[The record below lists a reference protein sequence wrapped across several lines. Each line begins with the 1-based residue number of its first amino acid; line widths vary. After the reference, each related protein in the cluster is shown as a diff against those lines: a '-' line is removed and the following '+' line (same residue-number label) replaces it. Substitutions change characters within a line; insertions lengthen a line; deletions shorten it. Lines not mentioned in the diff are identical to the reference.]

1 VTGFGGRLR
10 SLRRGAGLTMEQL
23 AEASGVSVRA
33 ISDMERGHSRAPQP
47 RTLAALAVALGVAE
61 EEHDLFAGSAR
72 AERMRTVRSRGCE
85 PPRAVGDFV
94 GRAAEIEQIAAH
106 ADQVIVVHGQPG
118 VGKTALVVHV
128 AARLRERY
136 DRCLHLDLR
145 GVDPEALA
153 SGEAA
158 RQLLRA
164 LDVSPRRIADDPDER
179 CSQIRAELGERRCL
193 LILDNAADE
202 AQLRPLLPGPG
213 GSTVLITS
221 RRMLGGLEGV
231 LRIGLNPLAPDE
243 SAGLLRSIAGQAG
256 DPAVADQVDEVARLC
271 GHLPL
276 ALRIAGTRLATRTAW
291 TVGNLRDRLA
301 DADRRLAVL
310 STGDTGV
317 AAAFALSHAQL
328 SGEGRALF
336 RRLTHV
342 PGPDFA
348 APIVAVLTGSDPH
361 DAEDRL
367 DELVELGLLQSE
379 GADRYR
385 FHDLIRLFA
394 AERLRIEEPAG
405 AIAATRQRMI
415 RWLLE
420 TTIVAGR
427 WFEPGYGA
435 LPDDWSGIVPLDGLD
450 EAAAW
455 LQAETGNWL
464 GALRQVDDDQLIV
477 DVAEALHWFSDTM
490 IGWPGWYDVYR
501 LSRDAAARLPD
512 LRQRVVHLNYF
523 AWAAAACAHRY
534 DEGADA
540 ARTAYRLAADLG
552 DLSAQSWALQYEGH
566 ARRFAGHHEQ
576 ALAAYTRALPLAE
589 AGGDH
594 DSCLQLHLGV
604 GMTLRHL
611 GRYEEALRQLRHT
624 LHESET
630 RPVTP
635 RSALAA
641 RTVGSVNVV
650 RALVDLGRFQE
661 ALASGDAAMTLAIEF
676 GEPGTIGHAHLAV
689 GLAYAGAGSLGQ
701 AREDLGRAAK
711 LLRGDPLRRLAVE
724 RLATL

>member
-1 VTGFGGRLR
+1 
-10 SLRRGAGLTMEQL
+10 MEQL

-47 RTLAALAVALGVAE
+47 RTLAALASALGVTA
-61 EEHDLFAGSAR
+61 EEHDLLAGSAR
-72 AERMRTVRSRGCE
+72 AQRMRTVPPRLCE
-85 PPRAVGDFV
+85 PPREVDDFI
-94 GRAAEIEQIAAH
+94 GREAEIKQMATM
-106 ADQVIVVHGQPG
+106 ADKVIVVHGQPG
-118 VGKTALVVHV
+118 VGKTALVVH
-128 AARLRERY
+128 AAADMRDAYEQRLY
-136 DRCLHLDLR
+136 LDLR
-145 GVDPEALA
+145 GVDPEPLEP
-153 SGEAA
+153 GEAA

-164 LDVSPRRIADDPDER
+164 LDVSSRRIADDPGER

-193 LILDNAADE
+193 VILDNAADE

-231 LRIGLNPLAPDE
+231 LRIGLNPLAPGE
-243 SAGLLRSIAGQAG
+243 SAVLLRSIAGQAG

-276 ALRIAGTRLATRTAW
+276 ALRIAGTRLATRAAW
-291 TVGNLRDRLA
+291 TVGNLLDRLA

-342 PGPDFA
+342 PGVDFA
-348 APIVAVLTGSDPH
+348 APIVAVLTGSGPH

-394 AERLRIEEPAG
+394 TERLRVEEPAG
-405 AIAATRQRMI
+405 AVAATRQRMI

-435 LPDDWSGIVPLDGLD
+435 LPDGWSGIVPLASLD

-455 LQAETGNWL
+455 LQSETGNWL
-464 GALRQVDDDQLIV
+464 GALRRVGDDQLIV

-490 IGWPGWYDVYR
+490 VAWPGWYEVFR

-523 AWAAAACAHRY
+523 SWAATCCAHRY
-534 DEGADA
+534 DEGAEA
-540 ARTAYRLAADLG
+540 ARAAYRLAVDLADLSG
-552 DLSAQSWALQYEGH
+552 QSWALQYEGD
-566 ARRFAGHHEQ
+566 AWLLAGEHDRALVAYQRAEPLAEAAGDHDSYLQLNLGIGMALGELGRHEQ
-576 ALAAYTRALPLAE
+576 ALERLRRTPHEIAA
-589 AGGDH
+589 
-594 DSCLQLHLGV
+594 
-604 GMTLRHL
+604 
-611 GRYEEALRQLRHT
+611 
-624 LHESET
+624 
-630 RPVTP
+630 RPVAP
-635 RSALAA
+635 RSALSA
-641 RTVGSVNVV
+641 RMTSGIHAS
-650 RALVDLGRFQE
+650 RALAGLGRFQE
-661 ALASGDAAMTLAIEF
+661 ALEEGEAAMTLAIEF
-676 GEPGTIGHAHLAV
+676 GEPGKIGQVHLAV
-689 GLAYAGAGSLGQ
+689 GLAHAGLGAVEP
-701 AREDLGRAAK
+701 ARADLTIAVK
-711 LLRGDPLRRLAVE
+711 LMPHGQMRQVAVDRLAA
-724 RLATL
+724 L

>member
-1 VTGFGGRLR
+1 MTGFGGRLR

-47 RTLAALAVALGVAE
+47 RTLAALASALGVTD
-61 EEHDLFAGSAR
+61 EEHDLLAGSAR
-72 AERMRTVRSRGCE
+72 AQRMKTVRPRLCE
-85 PPRAVGDFV
+85 PPRAVDDFV
-94 GRAAEIEQIAAH
+94 GRAAEIGQILKH
-106 ADQVIVVHGQPG
+106 GDKIVVVHGQPG
-118 VGKTALVVHV
+118 VGKTALVVRASADTD
-128 AARLRERY
+128 AADGRLY
-136 DRCLHLDLR
+136 LDLR
-145 GVDPEALA
+145 GVDPEPLEP
-153 SGEAA
+153 GEAA

-231 LRIGLNPLAPDE
+231 LRIGLDPLAPDE

-256 DPAVADQVDEVARLC
+256 DPSAAGQVDEVARLC

-291 TVGNLRDRLA
+291 TVGNLLDRLA

-336 RRLTHV
+336 RRLAHV
-342 PGPDFA
+342 PGLDFT
-348 APIVAVLTGSDPH
+348 APIVAVLTGSGPH

-367 DELVELGLLQSE
+367 DELVELGLLQAE

-394 AERLRIEEPAG
+394 AERLRVEEPAG
-405 AIAATRQRMI
+405 ARAATRQRMI

-420 TTIVAGR
+420 TAIVAGR

-435 LPDDWSGIVPLDGLD
+435 RPDDWAGIVPLDSLE

-464 GALRQVDDDQLIV
+464 GGLRDCADDQLIV

-490 IGWPGWYDVYR
+490 SSWPGWYDVYR

-512 LRQRVVHLNYF
+512 PLQTVVHLNYF
-523 AWAAAACAHRY
+523 AWAAVVCAHRY
-534 DEGADA
+534 EEGGDA
-540 ARTAYRLAADLG
+540 ARAAYRLAAELG
-552 DLSAQSWALQYEGH
+552 DLSEQSWALQYEGD
-566 ARRFAGHHEQ
+566 AWRYTGHHER
-576 ALAAYTRALPLAE
+576 ALAAYARALPLAE
-589 AGGDH
+589 ASGDH
-594 DSCLQLHLGV
+594 DCYLQLHLGV
-604 GMTLRHL
+604 GLALRND
-611 GRYEEALRQLRHT
+611 GRYEEALEHFRQTLR
-624 LHESET
+624 ESET

-635 RSALAA
+635 RSAFAA
-641 RTVGSVNVV
+641 RTVGSTGLVHT
-650 RALVDLGRFQE
+650 LVDLGRFDE
-661 ALASGDAAMTLAIEF
+661 ALARSEAAMALAIEF
-676 GEPGTIGHAHLAV
+676 GESGRIGQAHLAA
-689 GLAYAGAGSLGQ
+689 GLAYAGLGLVEQ
-701 AREDLGRAAK
+701 ARFDLECAVRLLGRGP
-711 LLRGDPLRRLAVE
+711 LLKLAVE
-724 RLATL
+724 RLTTL